1 MRTLFDNEAVI
12 TEAKDKSVVLTN
24 KRIWKEDSSG
34 GKSFYQSITLP
45 QISSVQCL
53 TEEFI
58 ILLIIGVMVAGIAI
72 YLGLSNQLQ
81 QAVLAG
87 IVSAIFIVMYFAT
100 KGSTVIVSSS
110 SAKLKLS
117 IKGMNKEKVML
128 FIAKIENAIENYN
141 K

>member
-72 YLGLSNQLQ
+72 YLGLSNQL
-81 QAVLAG
+81 
-87 IVSAIFIVMYFAT
+87 
-100 KGSTVIVSSS
+100 
-110 SAKLKLS
+110 
-117 IKGMNKEKVML
+117 
-128 FIAKIENAIENYN
+128 
-141 K
+141 

>member
-100 KGSTVIVSSS
+100 KGSTVIVASS

-128 FIAKIENAIENYN
+128 FIDKIENAIENYN